1 MENKPLVNFHFTV
14 YWGGTKIGFSE
25 VSGLIVE
32 HDVLEYREGSSPDYT
47 TIKVPGMKK
56 YSNIILKRG
65 SFQKDNE
72 FYDWFNTVQLSS
84 VERRNI
90 TISLLNEEHKPIVI
104 WNIQN
109 SWPVAVKF
117 GVLNAAKSEILIE
130 SLEIAHEG
138 FMVQRI

>member
-1 MENKPLVNFHFTV
+1 MKNSPLVNFHFIV
-14 YWGGTKIGFSE
+14 EWGGTKIGFSE

-32 HDVLEYREGSSPDYT
+32 QEVLEYREGASPEYT

-65 SFQKDNE
+65 SFQEDNE

-84 VERRNI
+84 VERRDIN
-90 TISLLNEEHKPIVI
+90 ISLLNENHEPII
-104 WNIQN
+104 TWKIANA
-109 SWPVAVKF
+109 WPVSLKYSD
-117 GVLNAAKSEILIE
+117 LNSEKSEILIE

-138 FMVQRI
+138 FRVQRS